1 MENLDFYAENAE
13 RELSRLKE
21 SGVITEKERLEI
33 KAAEIQGFLD
43 SSLCKRAV
51 NAEEVNREFPIFTT
65 VNAANTENPQNEDL
79 SFIQGIADMF
89 FTEKGEIVLAD
100 YKTNRNTTVK
110 KLTEE
115 YRGQLAIYK
124 KAIEEMTGL
133 RVKECWLYSFSLG
146 QCIMVEG

>member
-1 MENLDFYAENAE
+1 MFRKFFSYF
-13 RELSRLKE
+13 LKCDL
-21 SGVITEKERLEI
+21 R
-33 KAAEIQGFLD
+33 
-43 SSLCKRAV
+43 SLWYH
-51 NAEEVNREFPIFTT
+51 N
-65 VNAANTENPQNEDL
+65 
-79 SFIQGIADMF
+79 MF